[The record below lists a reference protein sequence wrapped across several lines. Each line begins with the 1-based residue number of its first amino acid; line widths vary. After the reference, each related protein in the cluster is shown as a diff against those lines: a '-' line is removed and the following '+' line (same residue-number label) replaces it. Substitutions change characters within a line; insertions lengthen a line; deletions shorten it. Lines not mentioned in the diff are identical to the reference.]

1 MEKKTVAIL
10 TPTYNRAHLLPRL
23 YESLSAQT
31 DKGFTWYIVDDGST
45 DNTEQICKTFVLDG
59 ADIVYIKKE
68 NGGKHTAINTA
79 METICEPLTFIV
91 DSDDYLSADAVE
103 TIISDYE
110 RCQGNQNIAGMSY
123 YRAHFDG
130 VIIGDAFLSDYFESN
145 YITYII
151 NQQIK
156 GDKAEV
162 FKTEI
167 LKQIPFPV
175 HGNERFCSEAVVW
188 MEIAKRYD
196 FLYRTKAIY
205 FCEYL
210 SDGLTK
216 QGGRRVVENPRAY
229 IDHANAMMSEGVRFW
244 IRCKYMIMYVAS
256 SKIAG
261 KQKESYK
268 KVREKWMY
276 HLFSPLGILY
286 YYYLNKKWGIKRV

>member
-1 MEKKTVAIL
+1 MERKTVALL

-23 YESLSAQT
+23 YESLNAQT
-31 DKGFTWYIVDDGST
+31 DKGFTWYIIDDGST
-45 DNTEQICKTFVLDG
+45 DNTEQVCNAFVSG
-59 ADIVYIKKE
+59 DIKVVYIKQE

-79 METICEPLTFIV
+79 MQVIDEPLTFIV

-110 RCQGNQNIAGMSY
+110 CYRENQNIAGMSY

-130 VIIGDAFLSDYFESN
+130 TIIGDTFCSDFFESN
-145 YITYII
+145 YIAYII

-167 LKQIPFPV
+167 LRQFSFPV
-175 HGNERFCSEAVVW
+175 HDNERFCSEAVVW
-188 MEIAKRYD
+188 VKIAKQYD
-196 FLYRTKAIY
+196 FIYRNKSIY

-210 SDGLTK
+210 PNGLTG
-216 QGGRRVVENPRAY
+216 QGKRRIIENPLAH
-229 IDHANAMMSEGVRFW
+229 IDHANAMMSEGVRFL
-244 IRCKYMIMYVAS
+244 IRCKYMVMYVAS
-256 SKIAG
+256 SKIAE

-268 KVREKWMY
+268 RVREKWMY
-276 HLFSPLGILY
+276 HLFYPLGILY
-286 YYYLNKKWGIKRV
+286 YYYLNRKWGIKRV